1 MRAPFGQRTT
11 LSSNQHPARNGQRL
25 DSKVQIPSAQRSE
38 RALLVGA
45 TLAANRDEPQDLD
58 LAELR
63 ALAETAGAEVIG
75 EPITQKLQTPN
86 PALYIGK
93 GKLEEVQDAAR
104 QLQPDLVLFDDEL
117 SPSQQRNLEQAL
129 KLKVVDRPTLIL
141 DIFAQRARSREGR
154 LQVNL
159 AQYQYLLPRLS
170 GLWAEFSRTGGGIGT
185 RGGPGEQELERER
198 RRIRKRITDL
208 EQEIE
213 QVRRQRG
220 VHRQERAELGFPLV
234 ALVGYTNAGKS
245 TLLNALT
252 SAKALVM
259 NAPFATLDPTVRKA
273 KLPDGM
279 EILLSDTVGFIRK
292 LPPTLLA
299 AFRATLEELREA
311 DLLLQVV
318 DVSEDLAEDRLYW
331 VRQTL
336 AGIDLADRP
345 VVTALNKIDRLP
357 ADRAIDYSHFTQPVA
372 VSAATGQGLDR
383 LLDKIRERLVAGYV
397 PVRLRLPLSEG
408 RLRELFRRRGLI
420 DRERYTDTDVEIDGR
435 ISPRLAGAFRQY
447 SL

>member
-1 MRAPFGQRTT
+1 M
-11 LSSNQHPARNGQRL
+11 
-25 DSKVQIPSAQRSE
+25 
-38 RALLVGA
+38 VGA
-45 TLAANRDEPQDLD
+45 TLAANRHEPQDPE

-63 ALAETAGAEVIG
+63 ALAETAGADVVG
-75 EPITQKLQTPN
+75 QPITQKLQSPN
-86 PALYIGK
+86 PAHYIGK
-93 GKLEEVQDAAR
+93 GKLEEVQDAVQAYR
-104 QLQPDLVLFDDEL
+104 PDLVLFDDEL

-129 KLKVVDRPTLIL
+129 KTKIVDRPTLIL

-170 GLWAEFSRTGGGIGT
+170 NMWAEFSRTGGGIGT

-208 EQEIE
+208 QDEIE

-245 TLLNALT
+245 TLLNTLT
-252 SAKALVM
+252 GAQTLAM

-273 KLPDGM
+273 KLPAGQ

-292 LPPTLLA
+292 LPTALVA

-318 DVSEDLAEDRLYW
+318 DVSEDAAEERLYW

-336 AGIDLADRP
+336 AEVGAADKP
-345 VVTALNKIDRLP
+345 VVTALNKLDRLP
-357 ADRAIDYSHFTQPVA
+357 PERAIDYSRFVQPVA
-372 VSAATGQGLDR
+372 VSAATGAGLDR
-383 LLDKIRERLVAGYV
+383 LLDKIQERLVADYV
-397 PVRLRLPLSEG
+397 PVHLELPLAEG
-408 RLRELFRRRGLI
+408 RLRELFRRRGVI
-420 DRERYTDTDVEIDGR
+420 DRERYTARHVDLQGR
-435 ISPRLAGAFRQY
+435 ISRRLAGVFRPY
-447 SL
+447 AV

>member
-1 MRAPFGQRTT
+1 M
-11 LSSNQHPARNGQRL
+11 
-25 DSKVQIPSAQRSE
+25 
-38 RALLVGA
+38 GA
-45 TLAANRDEPQDLD
+45 TLAANRDEPQDPELE
-58 LAELR
+58 ELR
-63 ALAETAGAEVIG
+63 ALAETAGADVVG
-75 EPITQKLQTPN
+75 QPITQKLQTPN
-86 PALYIGK
+86 PAHYIGK
-93 GKLEEVQDAAR
+93 GKLEQVQDAVR
-104 QLQPDLVLFDDEL
+104 EHEPDLVLFDDEL

-129 KLKVVDRPTLIL
+129 KTKIVDRPTLIL

-170 GLWAEFSRTGGGIGT
+170 NLWAEFSRTGGGIGT

-208 EQEIE
+208 EDEIE

-252 SAKALVM
+252 GARALTM

-273 KLPDGM
+273 KLPAGQ

-292 LPPTLLA
+292 LPPTLIA
-299 AFRATLEELREA
+299 AFRATLEDLREA

-318 DVSEDLAEDRLYW
+318 DVGEPAAEDRLYW

-336 AGIDLADRP
+336 AGIGLADKP
-345 VVTALNKIDRLP
+345 VITALNKIDRLP
-357 ADRAIDYSHFTQPVA
+357 PDRLIDYTHFDQPVA

-383 LLDKIRERLVAGYV
+383 LLDKIQERLVADYV
-397 PVRLRLPLSEG
+397 PLRLKLPLADG
-408 RLRELFRRRGLI
+408 KLRELFRRRGVI
-420 DRERYTDTDVEIDGR
+420 EHERYTADHVELEGR
-435 ISPRLAGAFRQY
+435 ISRRLAGMFAAY
-447 SL
+447 SA

>member
-1 MRAPFGQRTT
+1 MT
-11 LSSNQHPARNGQRL
+11 
-25 DSKVQIPSAQRSE
+25 E

-45 TLAANRDEPQDLD
+45 SLASDRDEPQDRE

-63 ALAETAGAEVIG
+63 ALAETAGAEVVG
-75 EPITQKLQTPN
+75 TPITQNLHSPN
-86 PALYIGK
+86 PASYIGK
-93 GKLEEVQDAAR
+93 GKLEELRSIVQD
-104 QLQPDLVLFDDEL
+104 LGPDLVLFDDEL

-129 KLKVVDRPTLIL
+129 KLKVVDRSRLIL

-170 GLWAEFSRTGGGIGT
+170 NLWAEFSRTGGGIGT

-208 EQEIE
+208 EDEIE
-213 QVRRQRG
+213 QVRRQRR
-220 VHRQERAELGFPLV
+220 VHRDERAELGFPLV

-252 SAKALVM
+252 HAQTLVM
-259 NAPFATLDPTVRKA
+259 NAPFATLDPNVRKA
-273 KLPDGM
+273 KLPSGQ

-318 DVSEDLAEDRLYW
+318 DVGEALAQDRLYW

-336 AGIDLADRP
+336 KDIGLEDRP
-345 VVTALNKIDRLP
+345 VITVLNKIDSLP
-357 ADRAIDYSHFTQPVA
+357 PGSTIDYGHYVHPVA

-383 LLDKIRERLVAGYV
+383 LLDKLQERVVADFV
-397 PVRLRLPLSEG
+397 HLKVRLPLTDG
-408 RLRELFRRRGLI
+408 HLRELFRRRGTILK
-420 DRERYTDTDVEIDGR
+420 EKYTPTAVEIEGR
-435 ISPRLAGAFRQY
+435 ISPRLAQTFASYRA
-447 SL
+447 

>member
-1 MRAPFGQRTT
+1 
-11 LSSNQHPARNGQRL
+11 
-25 DSKVQIPSAQRSE
+25 
-38 RALLVGA
+38 VGA
-45 TLAANRDEPQDLD
+45 TLAANRDEPQDPE

-63 ALAETAGAEVIG
+63 ALAETAGAVVVG
-75 EPITQKLQTPN
+75 QPITQKLQTPN
-86 PALYIGK
+86 PAHYIGK
-93 GKLEEVQDAAR
+93 GKLEEVQEAVRDHR
-104 QLQPDLVLFDDEL
+104 PDLVLFDDEL

-129 KLKVVDRPTLIL
+129 KVKIVDRPTLIL

-170 GLWAEFSRTGGGIGT
+170 NLWAEFSRTGGGIGT

-208 EQEIE
+208 EDEIE

-220 VHRQERAELGFPLV
+220 VHREERAELGFPLV

-245 TLLNALT
+245 TLLNTLT
-252 SAKALVM
+252 GAKALAM

-273 KLPDGM
+273 KLPAGQ
-279 EILLSDTVGFIRK
+279 EILISDTVGFIRK
-292 LPPTLLA
+292 LPPALIA

-318 DVSEDLAEDRLYW
+318 DVSEPAAQDRLYW

-336 AGIDLADRP
+336 SGIGLAEKP
-345 VVTALNKIDRLP
+345 VVTALNKVDRLAP
-357 ADRAIDYSHFTQPVA
+357 DVFIDYGQFEQPVA
-372 VSAATGQGLDR
+372 VSAAKGQGLDR
-383 LLDKIRERLVAGYV
+383 LLDKIQERLVADYV
-397 PVRLRLPLSEG
+397 PVRLKLPLTDG
-408 RLRELFRRRGLI
+408 KLRELFRRRGVI
-420 DRERYTDTDVEIDGR
+420 ERERYTASHVDLEGR
-435 ISPRLAGAFRQY
+435 ISRRLAGVFAPY
-447 SL
+447 SA

>member
-1 MRAPFGQRTT
+1 
-11 LSSNQHPARNGQRL
+11 
-25 DSKVQIPSAQRSE
+25 V
-38 RALLVGA
+38 VGA
-45 TLAANRDEPQDLD
+45 TLAANRDEPQDED
-58 LAELR
+58 LRELQ
-63 ALAETAGAEVIG
+63 ALAETAGAEVVG

-86 PALYIGK
+86 PAHYIGK
-93 GKLEEVQDAAR
+93 GKLEEVQAAVR
-104 QLQPDLVLFDDEL
+104 DYQPDLVLFDDEL

-129 KLKVVDRPTLIL
+129 KTKVVDRPTLIL

-170 GLWAEFSRTGGGIGT
+170 NLWAEFSRTGGGIGT

-208 EQEIE
+208 EDEIE

-252 SAKALVM
+252 GARALAI

-273 KLPDGM
+273 KLPAGQ

-292 LPPTLLA
+292 LPHTLVA

-318 DVSEDLAEDRLYW
+318 DVSEAEAEDRLYW
-331 VRQTL
+331 VRETL
-336 AGIDLADRP
+336 AEIDLAGKP
-345 VVTALNKIDRLP
+345 VVTALNKVDRLP
-357 ADRAIDYSHFTQPVA
+357 PERPIDYAHFEHPVA
-372 VSAATGQGLDR
+372 ISAARGQGLDR
-383 LLDKIRERLVAGYV
+383 LLDKVQERLVAGYI
-397 PVRLRLPLSEG
+397 PLKIKLPLTEG
-408 RLRELFRRRGLI
+408 QLRELFRRRGVI
-420 DRERYTDTDVEIDGR
+420 ERERYTAQHAIIEGR
-435 ISPRLAGAFRQY
+435 ISRRLAGVFAPYRA
-447 SL
+447 

>member
-1 MRAPFGQRTT
+1 M
-11 LSSNQHPARNGQRL
+11 
-25 DSKVQIPSAQRSE
+25 
-38 RALLVGA
+38 GA
-45 TLAANRDEPQDLD
+45 TLAANRDEPQDPELE
-58 LAELR
+58 ELR
-63 ALAETAGAEVIG
+63 ALAETAGADVVG
-75 EPITQKLQTPN
+75 QPITQKLQTPN
-86 PALYIGK
+86 PAHYIGK
-93 GKLEEVQDAAR
+93 GKLEQVQDAVR
-104 QLQPDLVLFDDEL
+104 EHEPDLVLFDDEL

-129 KLKVVDRPTLIL
+129 KTKIVDRPTLIL

-170 GLWAEFSRTGGGIGT
+170 NLWAEFSRTGGGIGT

-208 EQEIE
+208 EDEIE

-252 SAKALVM
+252 GARALTM

-273 KLPDGM
+273 KLPAGQ

-292 LPPTLLA
+292 LPPTLIA

-318 DVSEDLAEDRLYW
+318 DVGEPAAEDRLYW

-336 AGIDLADRP
+336 AGIGLADKP
-345 VVTALNKIDRLP
+345 VITALNKIDRLP
-357 ADRAIDYSHFTQPVA
+357 PDRLIDYTHFDQPVA

-383 LLDKIRERLVAGYV
+383 LLDKIQERLVADYV
-397 PVRLRLPLSEG
+397 PLRLKLPLADG
-408 RLRELFRRRGLI
+408 KLRELFRRRGVI
-420 DRERYTDTDVEIDGR
+420 EHERYTADHVELEGR
-435 ISPRLAGAFRQY
+435 ISRRLAGMFAAY
-447 SL
+447 SA

>member
-1 MRAPFGQRTT
+1 M
-11 LSSNQHPARNGQRL
+11 
-25 DSKVQIPSAQRSE
+25 
-38 RALLVGA
+38 VGA
-45 TLAANRDEPQDLD
+45 TLAANRDEPQDAE

-63 ALAETAGAEVIG
+63 ALAETAGADVVG
-75 EPITQKLQTPN
+75 RPITQKLQTPN
-86 PALYIGK
+86 PAHYIGK
-93 GKLEEVQDAAR
+93 GKLEEVQEAVR
-104 QLQPDLVLFDDEL
+104 EHQPDLVLFDDEL

-129 KLKVVDRPTLIL
+129 KTKIVDRPTLIL

-170 GLWAEFSRTGGGIGT
+170 NLWAEFSRTGGGIGT

-198 RRIRKRITDL
+198 RRIRKRINDL
-208 EQEIE
+208 EDEIE
-213 QVRRQRG
+213 QVRHQRG

-252 SAKALVM
+252 GARALTM

-273 KLPDGM
+273 KLPAGQ

-292 LPPTLLA
+292 LPPTLVA

-318 DVSEDLAEDRLYW
+318 DVGEPAAEDRLYW

-336 AGIDLADRP
+336 AGIGLADKP
-345 VVTALNKIDRLP
+345 VITALNKADRLP
-357 ADRAIDYSHFTQPVA
+357 ASSLIDYGHFDQPVV

-383 LLDKIRERLVAGYV
+383 LLDKIQERLVADYV
-397 PVRLRLPLSEG
+397 PVRLKLPLADG
-408 RLRELFRRRGLI
+408 KLRELFRRRGVI
-420 DRERYTDTDVEIDGR
+420 EHERYTAQYVALEGR
-435 ISPRLAGAFRQY
+435 ISRRLAGVFAPY
-447 SL
+447 SA

>member
-1 MRAPFGQRTT
+1 
-11 LSSNQHPARNGQRL
+11 
-25 DSKVQIPSAQRSE
+25 V
-38 RALLVGA
+38 VGA
-45 TLAANRDEPQDLD
+45 TLAAQRDEPQDAD

-63 ALAETAGAEVIG
+63 ALAETAGAQVVG
-75 EPITQKLQTPN
+75 QPITQKLQTPN
-86 PALYIGK
+86 PAHYIGK
-93 GKLEEVQDAAR
+93 GKLEEVREAIEEQH
-104 QLQPDLVLFDDEL
+104 PDLVLFDDEL

-129 KLKVVDRPTLIL
+129 KTKIVDRPTLIL

-170 GLWAEFSRTGGGIGT
+170 NLWAEFSRTGGGIGT

-198 RRIRKRITDL
+198 RRIRKRINDL
-208 EQEIE
+208 EDEIE

-252 SAKALVM
+252 GAKALAV
-259 NAPFATLDPTVRKA
+259 NAPFATLDPTVRKG
-273 KLPDGM
+273 KLPSGL

-292 LPPTLLA
+292 LPHTLVA

-318 DVSEDLAEDRLYW
+318 DASEETAEDRLYW

-336 AGIDLADRP
+336 AELELADKP
-345 VVTALNKIDRLP
+345 VITVLNKIDRLP
-357 ADRAIDYSHFTQPVA
+357 SDRALEYSHYANPVA
-372 VSAATGQGLDR
+372 ISAATGAGLER
-383 LLDKIRERLVAGYV
+383 LLDKIQQCLVDDYV
-397 PVRLRLPLSEG
+397 EVSIELPLAEG
-408 RLRELFRRRGLI
+408 KLRELFRRRGLI
-420 DRERYTDTDVEIDGR
+420 ERERYGPRAVHIEGK
-435 ISPRLAGAFRQY
+435 ISRRLAGVFAGY
-447 SL
+447 AS

>member
-1 MRAPFGQRTT
+1 
-11 LSSNQHPARNGQRL
+11 
-25 DSKVQIPSAQRSE
+25 
-38 RALLVGA
+38 VGA
-45 TLAANRDEPQDLD
+45 TLAANRDEPQDPELE
-58 LAELR
+58 ELR
-63 ALAETAGAEVIG
+63 ALAETAGADVVG
-75 EPITQKLQTPN
+75 QPITQKLQTPN
-86 PALYIGK
+86 PAHYIGK
-93 GKLEEVQDAAR
+93 GKLEQVQDAVR
-104 QLQPDLVLFDDEL
+104 EHEPDLVLFDDEL

-129 KLKVVDRPTLIL
+129 KTKIVDRPTLIL

-170 GLWAEFSRTGGGIGT
+170 NLWAEFSRTGGGIGT

-208 EQEIE
+208 EDEIE

-252 SAKALVM
+252 GARALTM

-273 KLPDGM
+273 KLPAGQ

-292 LPPTLLA
+292 LPPTLIA
-299 AFRATLEELREA
+299 AFRATLEDLREA

-318 DVSEDLAEDRLYW
+318 DVGEPAAEDRLYW

-336 AGIDLADRP
+336 AGIGLADKP
-345 VVTALNKIDRLP
+345 VITALNKIDRLP
-357 ADRAIDYSHFTQPVA
+357 PDRLIDYTHFDQPVA

-383 LLDKIRERLVAGYV
+383 LLDKIQERLVADYV
-397 PVRLRLPLSEG
+397 PLRLKLPLADG
-408 RLRELFRRRGLI
+408 KLRELFRRRGVI
-420 DRERYTDTDVEIDGR
+420 EHERYTADHVELEGR
-435 ISPRLAGAFRQY
+435 ISRRLAGMFAAY
-447 SL
+447 SA